1 MKKIIIF
8 LMVIIASTL
17 MLSCK
22 KNTTEPDVPKSTK
35 DLVVNSSF
43 DWKTSKNIELSIFG
57 EKDINVLNEFYV
69 KSATGDT
76 TYYNNMLNMGID
88 YTIKFNVLAIETK
101 LMVTYGSIEKTLDL
115 TSNTI
120 TFNYF

>member
-1 MKKIIIF
+1 
-8 LMVIIASTL
+8 MVIIASTL

-101 LMVTYGSIEKTLDL
+101 LMVTYGSIEKTLDF